1 MKQYSF
7 EKLIVWQEARVL
19 VKSIYTITRTFPK
32 EEIFGITSQMRQA
45 AISICSNIAEGS
57 GRTTKPDQ
65 SNFYRISYSSLLE
78 LLNQLIPKI
87 IDIATKTG
95 IQNIGDV
102 NEKLPNFCLPPDELK
117 KILTIRNALVDK
129 LNSVNKTINSLKK
142 IIDPLNTVVTT
153 TTVVLQTLNNSIDT
167 IKPTIFILPSA
178 APGFPSP
185 PAIATSAIDTLRT
198 LVQKTTPKIT
208 KAQNTISS
216 IAITMDFVNN
226 ILLKII
232 GLLNSIDKYLKGCNA
247 TSNTDA
253 LIPLDSSL
261 IPLDSSL
268 IQLEQEQIAA
278 IAQSQ
283 NVSTLSNYKGFTLEV
298 ITEPY
303 SPTVNRVKAVAK
315 NAQGIILLQTPL
327 SFTTQSQILIE
338 EIKLII
344 DSNNLKAN

>member
-1 MKQYSF
+1 MAGQDK
-7 EKLIVWQEARVL
+7 I
-19 VKSIYTITRTFPK
+19 P
-32 EEIFGITSQMRQA
+32 
-45 AISICSNIAEGS
+45 
-57 GRTTKPDQ
+57 
-65 SNFYRISYSSLLE
+65 LLLANKGQE

-102 NEKLPNFCLPPDELK
+102 NEKLPDFCLPPDELK

-142 IIDPLNTVVTT
+142 IVDPLNTVVTT
-153 TTVVLQTLNNSIDT
+153 TTVVLQTLNNSINT

-253 LIPLDSSL
+253 LIPNVISNTDTL

>member
-1 MKQYSF
+1 MAGQDK
-7 EKLIVWQEARVL
+7 I
-19 VKSIYTITRTFPK
+19 P
-32 EEIFGITSQMRQA
+32 
-45 AISICSNIAEGS
+45 
-57 GRTTKPDQ
+57 
-65 SNFYRISYSSLLE
+65 LLLTNKGQE

-247 TSNTDA
+247 TSNTDT
-253 LIPLDSSL
+253 L

-283 NVSTLSNYKGFTLEV
+283 NISTLSNYKGFTLEV

-344 DSNNLKAN
+344 DSNNLKSN

>member
-1 MKQYSF
+1 MAGQDK
-7 EKLIVWQEARVL
+7 I
-19 VKSIYTITRTFPK
+19 P
-32 EEIFGITSQMRQA
+32 
-45 AISICSNIAEGS
+45 
-57 GRTTKPDQ
+57 
-65 SNFYRISYSSLLE
+65 LLLANKGQE

-102 NEKLPNFCLPPDELK
+102 NEKLPDFCLPPDELK

-142 IIDPLNTVVTT
+142 IVDPLNTVVTT

-198 LVQKTTPKIT
+198 LIQKTTPKIT

-253 LIPLDSSL
+253 LIPNATSNTDAL

-315 NAQGIILLQTPL
+315 NAQGIILLQTLL

>member
-1 MKQYSF
+1 MAGQDK
-7 EKLIVWQEARVL
+7 I
-19 VKSIYTITRTFPK
+19 P
-32 EEIFGITSQMRQA
+32 
-45 AISICSNIAEGS
+45 
-57 GRTTKPDQ
+57 
-65 SNFYRISYSSLLE
+65 LLLANKGQE

-102 NEKLPNFCLPPDELK
+102 NEKLPDFCLPPDELK

-142 IIDPLNTVVTT
+142 IVDPLNTVVTT

-226 ILLKII
+226 IFI
-232 GLLNSIDKYLKGCNA
+232 
-247 TSNTDA
+247 
-253 LIPLDSSL
+253 
-261 IPLDSSL
+261 
-268 IQLEQEQIAA
+268 
-278 IAQSQ
+278 
-283 NVSTLSNYKGFTLEV
+283 
-298 ITEPY
+298 
-303 SPTVNRVKAVAK
+303 K
-315 NAQGIILLQTPL
+315 NNWT
-327 SFTTQSQILIE
+327 
-338 EIKLII
+338 IKFYR
-344 DSNNLKAN
+344 